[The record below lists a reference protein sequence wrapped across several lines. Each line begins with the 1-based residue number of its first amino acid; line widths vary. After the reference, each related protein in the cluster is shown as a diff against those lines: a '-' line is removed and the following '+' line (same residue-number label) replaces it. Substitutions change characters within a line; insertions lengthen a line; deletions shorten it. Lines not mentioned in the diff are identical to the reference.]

1 MTGTLTH
8 LVTKS
13 KLAGSM
19 DGIFVSSRTA
29 QVLSEPG
36 FRALCRDSRCVVAA
50 ETGKF
55 LVGMKADTQ
64 QMLTAKEE
72 ELATQNGFRRIAGEV
87 YCQSVQVQVQVQV
100 PGSGAAF
107 SVATT
112 LIGVVCAKTVF
123 LLSAAAS

>member
-13 KLAGSM
+13 KLAGSI

-87 YCQSVQVQVQVQV
+87 YCQSVQVQV